1 MIKTFVQKIQKN
13 FIDFS
18 LFIDTFRKLSKD
30 PNKKL
35 MDNIDAY
42 DKKNKNN

>member
-1 MIKTFVQKIQKN
+1 MEIGIVLLIIYIT
-13 FIDFS
+13 FS

-35 MDNIDAY
+35 MDNIDSY

>member
-1 MIKTFVQKIQKN
+1 MQII
-13 FIDFS
+13 IFS
-18 LFIDTFRKLSKD
+18 IIIYITICLFLDIYKKVSED

-35 MDNIDAY
+35 MDNIDSY

>member
-1 MIKTFVQKIQKN
+1 MQIIIFTI
-13 FIDFS
+13 IIYISIS
-18 LFIDTFRKLSKD
+18 LFLDTYKKVSKD